1 MAGNGPPSAAGIASQ
16 LSRVLWKIHE
26 LEATLASYDASHAE
40 LLEQR
45 LVQYEELLSET
56 RDMLK
61 RRGDAAP
68 GEETQRNTLE
78 GRKVPEELVRALDGG
93 VNPDEYL
100 RETFKLCRRDNQI
113 SKGKCEALQLL
124 FANLLTDSAEVFP
137 QEAAE
142 YRRGRGGDVPLHLRL
157 YLA

>member
-1 MAGNGPPSAAGIASQ
+1 MAESGPPTTIAVSTQ

-26 LEATLASYDASHAE
+26 LEATLATYDATHAE

-61 RRGDAAP
+61 RRSATADASLA
-68 GEETQRNTLE
+68 EEVQRNTLE
-78 GRKVPEELVRALDGG
+78 GRKVPEELVRALDAG

-100 RETFKLCRRDNQI
+100 RETFKACRRDNQI

-124 FANLLTDSAEVFP
+124 FANLLADSAEVFP
-137 QEAAE
+137 QDAAE
-142 YRRGRGGDVPLHLRL
+142 YRKLLGL
-157 YLA
+157 